1 MTMYS
6 ALIYPETPDGGTYTM
21 PEVPVTFVK
30 PFTMSVSWNPYSTN
44 PLDRTEYWEDTEGT
58 LTLEQAQAASTSNAS
73 GQYNKEK
80 AKALLL
86 LSDWTE
92 LPSVT
97 DSSLDPLH
105 LTNLAEF
112 ITYRNTLRAI
122 AVTKPTGTVAFPV
135 YPLRVWAQ

>member
-6 ALIYPETPDGGTYTM
+6 ALIYPETPEGAGYTR
-21 PEVPVTFVK
+21 PELPTTFGNLL
-30 PFTMSVSWNPYSTN
+30 TSTVSWNPYSTN

-73 GQYNKEK
+73 AQYNKEM
-80 AKALLL
+80 AKSLLL

-97 DSSLDPLH
+97 DSSIDPLH

-112 ITYRNTLRAI
+112 ITYRNTLRGI
-122 AVTKPTGTVAFPV
+122 AVNKPTGTIDFPV
-135 YPLRVWAQ
+135 YPSRVWSA